1 MTTME
6 LLQDKLQALLGN
18 RYAVF
23 CNDAFERQFTTPMQ
37 TAYGAQLDVNY
48 QAFDQY
54 AETIVAVLTTQPL
67 KLYDLPYRLEQD
79 TYTLA
84 FWVPIDTIKFD
95 ENGMLL
101 EAPKFSFDSD
111 MAALKAAL
119 QGGFELKETVGEV
132 EVKYRA
138 FMTCS
143 EPKLLSSVTE
153 KTGAYERAVYQVSGT
168 VSISAEALGLG
179 KDITIEFTIDGTGY
193 PINNPS
199 NISISSSSQTNSILS
214 QSGLDAKQEVAL
226 KAQAVSFVV
235 DDYVA
240 EGDKAMELIES
251 KAFTNGAVTVAVKLS
266 KGDNLSRTFTAVLS
280 VDYTA
285 AGASSFGSYA
295 VTLVDTGV

>member
-6 LLQDKLQALLGN
+6 LLRDKLQALLGN
-18 RYAVF
+18 QYAVF

-95 ENGMLL
+95 ENGMPL
-101 EAPKFSFDSD
+101 EAPKFNFDSD
-111 MAALKAAL
+111 LAALKAAL
-119 QGGFELKETVGEV
+119 QGGFELKETADAQEV
-132 EVKYRA
+132 VYRA

-179 KDITIEFTIDGTGY
+179 KDIGIAFTIEGTDY
-193 PINNPS
+193 PVTNPS

-214 QSGLDAKQEVAL
+214 QSVLDTKQEVAV

-240 EGDKAMELIES
+240 SGDKAMELIEA
-251 KAFTNGAVTVAVKLS
+251 KAFTNSAVTVAVKLS
-266 KGDNLSRTFTAVLS
+266 KRGALMRSFTAVLS
-280 VDYTA
+280 VDYSV
-285 AGASSFGSYA
+285 AGASSFGSYV
-295 VTLVDTGV
+295 VTLVDMGV